1 MHAGEAEGGGR
12 RLDGYGHR
20 LSSVER
26 RDCRLSFAL
35 SLQLSDKKGEEI
47 CKMVNKISVPVD

>member
-12 RLDGYGHR
+12 SLDGYGHR

-26 RDCRLSFAL
+26 SDCRLSFAL
-35 SLQLSDKKGEEI
+35 SLKLSDEKGEEI
-47 CKMVNKISVPVD
+47 CRVNKISVPLD